1 MKLKKNILA
10 FLLILILIFLS
21 LIYITTGKIKKN
33 KTEDDQPKETI
44 TNVVENKNKELN
56 LTVVGDLLFESPYE
70 KAVENGESK
79 ELYFNRVKKYFENDD
94 ISIGNMEVVIG
105 NDKMKT
111 SGDGYN
117 FCAPSWVGSLV
128 ASLDFQILSTA
139 NNHSYDRGLDGI
151 NSTIDLFKNN
161 TKIETIGTEKN
172 SANQKTRILE
182 KNGIKVGFASFT
194 LGTNIKPSKEN
205 VDLIN
210 YYKDPYTKELLKD
223 KIKEQV
229 AYLKKNS
236 DVVIALMH
244 WGTEFTFSPNNEQKE
259 LAKYLSELGVNIVVG
274 SHSHSIQPIEMV
286 GNTLVYY
293 SLGNF
298 VSADDDIA
306 RTPKGQETFDNAYQ
320 FGLLSKIKLELDK
333 DNNITFKEVKAE
345 SIINYFDSSMKNFE
359 LIPFSDYTTKYEQ
372 SHFRYSLGLTRDF
385 INKTFNDVIDEKYR

>member
-33 KTEDDQPKETI
+33 ETKVDKPKETI

-151 NSTIDLFKNN
+151 NSTIDFFKNN

-172 SANQKTRILE
+172 SSRDRK
-182 KNGIKVGFASFT
+182 S
-194 LGTNIKPSKEN
+194 
-205 VDLIN
+205 
-210 YYKDPYTKELLKD
+210 
-223 KIKEQV
+223 
-229 AYLKKNS
+229 
-236 DVVIALMH
+236 VV
-244 WGTEFTFSPNNEQKE
+244 
-259 LAKYLSELGVNIVVG
+259 
-274 SHSHSIQPIEMV
+274 
-286 GNTLVYY
+286 
-293 SLGNF
+293 
-298 VSADDDIA
+298 
-306 RTPKGQETFDNAYQ
+306 
-320 FGLLSKIKLELDK
+320 
-333 DNNITFKEVKAE
+333 
-345 SIINYFDSSMKNFE
+345 
-359 LIPFSDYTTKYEQ
+359 
-372 SHFRYSLGLTRDF
+372 
-385 INKTFNDVIDEKYR
+385 